1 LRGRANNAPGAPL
14 VFKPVSR
21 DTFLFAGVLLRFT
34 RDQAGKVVEL
44 DFSNPLLR
52 KVKFTR
58 LNDRQ

>member
-1 LRGRANNAPGAPL
+1 
-14 VFKPVSR
+14 
-21 DTFLFAGVLLRFT
+21 LRFT